1 MSDNGKIPRRADYRY
16 FGRILTRW
24 GDVDSMGHVNNA
36 KYITY
41 DEQAR
46 TDYMLQRQRDA
57 GLVGPH
63 FILARIA
70 CDFIEQLHHPAQIDY
85 GMRILRIGRSS
96 LVTQGALFVGD
107 RCHARTEGVIVWFD
121 YETQKPTAVPE
132 AIRAAIRNFE
142 VVQPEE

>member
-1 MSDNGKIPRRADYRY
+1 MNVPRRADYRY
-16 FGRILTRW
+16 FVPIATRW
-24 GDVDSMGHVNNA
+24 GDVDMMGHVNNA

-46 TDYMLQRQRDA
+46 TDYVQQRQHDA

-70 CDFIEQLHHPAQIDY
+70 CDFIEQLRHPSQIDY

-121 YETQKPTAVPE
+121 YATQKATPVPE
-132 AIRAAIRNFE
+132 VVRAAIRNYE
-142 VVQPEE
+142 VVRPEE

>member
-1 MSDNGKIPRRADYRY
+1 MNIPRRADYRY
-16 FGRILTRW
+16 FCPIATRW
-24 GDVDSMGHVNNA
+24 GDVDMMAHVNNA

-46 TDYMLQRQRDA
+46 TDYMQQRQHDA
-57 GLVGPH
+57 GLTGPH

-70 CDFIEQLHHPAQIDY
+70 CDFIEQLRHPSQIDY

-121 YETQKPTAVPE
+121 YATQKATPVPE
-132 AIRAAIRNFE
+132 AVRAAIRNYE
-142 VVQPEE
+142 VVRPEE

>member
-1 MSDNGKIPRRADYRY
+1 MNKLAQRTDYRY
-16 FGRILTRW
+16 FCPILTRW

-36 KYITY
+36 KYLTY

-46 TDYMLQRQRDA
+46 TDYMMQRQRDA
-57 GLVGPH
+57 GLTRPH
-63 FILARIA
+63 FILARVA

-107 RCHARTEGVIVWFD
+107 RCHARTESVMVWFD
-121 YETQKPTAVPE
+121 YESQKTMPVPE
-132 AIRAAIRNFE
+132 AIRVAIRNFE
-142 VVQPEE
+142 VLKPDE

>member
-1 MSDNGKIPRRADYRY
+1 MNKLAQRTDYRY
-16 FGRILTRW
+16 FCPILTRW

-36 KYITY
+36 KYLTY

-46 TDYMLQRQRDA
+46 TDYMMQRQRDA
-57 GLVGPH
+57 GLTRPH
-63 FILARIA
+63 FILARVA

-107 RCHARTEGVIVWFD
+107 RCHARTEGVMVWFD
-121 YETQKPTAVPE
+121 YASQKAKPVPE
-132 AIRAAIRNFE
+132 AVRAAIRDFE
-142 VVQPEE
+142 VLKPDE